1 MLGGRLMFVLQ
12 VLTVMKRG
20 DMLGHAGEQEDYE
33 VTEPRADALVES
45 LRAFGYSP
53 ATAIADLVDNSI
65 SAGAQSIDIH
75 FLWRRGDS
83 VVIVR
88 DDGRGMAEAE
98 LVEAMRPGSMSP
110 LEVRSETDLGRFGLG
125 LKTASFSQAREL
137 TVATKQGDG
146 AQVHVRRWDLDVIGE
161 THQWRLLKNSPS
173 TLAASDIE
181 IPGQGTV
188 VVWSKCDRLAGVSSG
203 SGEAGAK
210 RFYALASDVGE
221 HLAMTFHRFMKGRG
235 AIRLSVNGNVLE
247 PWDPLMEGEG
257 SSALGEETLPL
268 AGASVAIRPFV
279 LPHRSR
285 LTPEQRDTHGGIN
298 GWNHMQ
304 GFYVYRDRRLMVAGS
319 WLGLGMAR
327 DEHTK
332 LARIAVDFP
341 SELDHQWQIDV
352 KKSSARP
359 PGALVEDLRRI
370 ARATR
375 RQAEEVYRHRGKLVT
390 RRTAKDFVFA
400 WQQMKTRDGYV
411 YRVNR
416 EHPLVRQALENA
428 GDRRAVERLLR
439 FVEETVPTTQ
449 IGIGIAD
456 GLDQQPAP
464 FLGKE
469 RELESLLRGLVEG
482 TASLG
487 GAPDVALEKFS
498 VVEPFSSYPAVVQIV
513 RESLT

>member
-1 MLGGRLMFVLQ
+1 M
-12 VLTVMKRG
+12 
-20 DMLGHAGEQEDYE
+20 
-33 VTEPRADALVES
+33 
-45 LRAFGYSP
+45 
-53 ATAIADLVDNSI
+53 
-65 SAGAQSIDIH
+65 
-75 FLWRRGDS
+75 
-83 VVIVR
+83 
-88 DDGRGMAEAE
+88 
-98 LVEAMRPGSMSP
+98 
-110 LEVRSETDLGRFGLG
+110 
-125 LKTASFSQAREL
+125 
-137 TVATKQGDG
+137 
-146 AQVHVRRWDLDVIGE
+146 
-161 THQWRLLKNSPS
+161 
-173 TLAASDIE
+173 
-181 IPGQGTV
+181 
-188 VVWSKCDRLAGVSSG
+188 
-203 SGEAGAK
+203 
-210 RFYALASDVGE
+210 
-221 HLAMTFHRFMKGRG
+221 
-235 AIRLSVNGNVLE
+235 
-247 PWDPLMEGEG
+247 
-257 SSALGEETLPL
+257 
-268 AGASVAIRPFV
+268 
-279 LPHRSR
+279 
-285 LTPEQRDTHGGIN
+285 
-298 GWNHMQ
+298 
-304 GFYVYRDRRLMVAGS
+304 
-319 WLGLGMAR
+319 GLGMAR

-416 EHPLVRQALENA
+416 EHPLVRQALESA

-469 RELESLLRGLVEG
+469 HELESLLRGLIEG

>member
-1 MLGGRLMFVLQ
+1 MLGRS
-12 VLTVMKRG
+12 
-20 DMLGHAGEQEDYE
+20 GEEEDYE

-65 SAGAQSIDIH
+65 SAGAQSIDIR
-75 FLWRRGDS
+75 FLWRGGDS
-83 VVIVR
+83 VVVVS
-88 DDGRGMAEAE
+88 DDGQGMTEGQ

-110 LEVRSETDLGRFGLG
+110 LEARSKTDLGRFGLG

-137 TVATKQGDG
+137 TVATRHGG
-146 AQVHVRRWDLDVIGE
+146 GSAIHVRRWDLDVIGK
-161 THQWRLLKNSPS
+161 TQQWRLLKSAPA
-173 TLAASDIE
+173 TLEAADIE
-181 IPGQGTV
+181 IPGQGTAV
-188 VVWSKCDRLAGVSSG
+188 IWSKCDRLSGVSSG
-203 SGEAGAK
+203 RGEAGEK

-235 AIRLSVNGNVLE
+235 ALRLSVNGNVLE
-247 PWDPLMEGEG
+247 PWDPLMEGHAG
-257 SSALGEETLPL
+257 SSSLGEEVLPL
-268 AGASVAIRPFV
+268 AGSSVAIRPFV

-285 LTPEQRDTHGGIN
+285 LTPEERDTHGGLN

-332 LARIAVDFP
+332 LARIAIDFP

-375 RQAEEVYRHRGKLVT
+375 RQAEEVYRHRGKIVT

-400 WQQMKTRDGYV
+400 WQQIKTREGYV

-416 EHPLVRQALENA
+416 EHPLVMQALQGSA
-428 GDRRAVERLLR
+428 DSRAVERLLR

-449 IGIGIAD
+449 IGIAIAD
-456 GLDQQPAP
+456 GLDQQPPP
-464 FLGKE
+464 FVGKE
-469 RELESLLRGLVEG
+469 QEVEALLRGLIQG

-487 GAPDVALEKFS
+487 GAPDLALEKFA
-498 VVEPFSSYPAVVQIV
+498 VVEPFTSYPAVVQIV
-513 RESLT
+513 RESLA